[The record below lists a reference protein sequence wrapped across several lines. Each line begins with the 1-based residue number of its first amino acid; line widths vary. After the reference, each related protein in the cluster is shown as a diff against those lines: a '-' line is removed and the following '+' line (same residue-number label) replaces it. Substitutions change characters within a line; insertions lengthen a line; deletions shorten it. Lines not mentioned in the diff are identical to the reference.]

1 MRANSV
7 PRCSGQASDRGGARP
22 LLPHAVVV
30 VIWVMADFMGTIESE
45 SERFLQ
51 AVQIADPSAQ
61 VPTCPDWTAEDLLWH
76 LTEVHAYW
84 AAILRER
91 AQTEEESEAAE
102 ATKPQRPADRDA
114 RVQLFRQQTSAL
126 LAQLRERDDSEPAWF
141 WLETAKTVGSTLRM
155 QAHEATMH
163 RVDAELT
170 AGIESAPIDPE
181 LAADG
186 IAHGVQVMWGWWATL
201 PGFVFRPVGGA
212 VALTAS
218 DLDRTWHVQPGRWVG
233 VGQSGT
239 SYDEPGVVLT
249 DRTEAVATVT
259 GTAETLERWL
269 WGRGP
274 EPRCN
279 GDQESLHALREAQKA
294 GMQ

>member
-1 MRANSV
+1 MV
-7 PRCSGQASDRGGARP
+7 
-22 LLPHAVVV
+22 
-30 VIWVMADFMGTIESE
+30 DFIRTIESE
-45 SERFLQ
+45 SERFLT
-51 AVQIADPSAQ
+51 AVQAADPGAL

-84 AAILRER
+84 AAILRDG
-91 AQTEEESEAAE
+91 AQTEEESQAAE
-102 ATKPQRPADRDA
+102 AAKPERPTDPDSSA
-114 RVQLFRQQTSAL
+114 RLFREQTGEL
-126 LAQLRERDDSEPAWF
+126 LDQLRARDEAEPAWF
-141 WLETAKTVGSTLRM
+141 WLETDRTVGSTRRM

-170 AGIESAPIDPE
+170 AGLRSAPIDPE

-201 PGFVFRPVGGA
+201 PGFEFRAHGGT

-218 DLDRTWHVQPGRWVG
+218 DLGRTWHLRPGRWVG

-249 DRTEAVATVT
+249 DATVSAAT
-259 GTAETLERWL
+259 VSGSAEDLERWL

-274 EPRCN
+274 EPRSE
-279 GDQESLHALREAQKA
+279 GDADSLDALRRAQQA